1 MSHIVKLS
9 KEEVR
14 ACADV
19 ALNRWMMKFGSIDRP
34 NYAGDNKAKLEP
46 EIAAN
51 VRSIVAEYAVA
62 KLYKLPLTFPF
73 YPNEE
78 HSYRKD
84 IADVGTNI
92 EVKSVRTRDE
102 IPVFPKDIR
111 DGWVLV
117 GARVLDRDYYSE
129 VEVFGWLPMEDV
141 QRDEW
146 KYAPEGSW
154 RVPLDEF
161 KQEMLNS
168 QKAITE
174 KKGTLGVTLSLMAA
188 QDNLSNE
195 LFFKVH
201 RGVNVSYPHYPEE
214 GGSSRYVIDSKNLG
228 THWSA

>member
-1 MSHIVKLS
+1 MIVTLT

-14 ACADV
+14 ACADI
-19 ALNRWMMKFGSIDRP
+19 ALNRWMMKWGSIDRP

-51 VRSIVAEYAVA
+51 VRTIVAEYAVA
-62 KLYKLPLTFPF
+62 KLYKQPLTFPF

-111 DGWVLV
+111 EGFLLV

-129 VEVFGWLPMEDV
+129 VEVYGWLRMEDC

-154 RVPLDEF
+154 RIPLSEF
-161 KQEMLNS
+161 NDT
-168 QKAITE
+168 IP
-174 KKGTLGVTLSLMAA
+174 
-188 QDNLSNE
+188 E
-195 LFFKVH
+195 LA
-201 RGVNVSYPHYPEE
+201 Y
-214 GGSSRYVIDSKNLG
+214 
-228 THWSA
+228 TH

>member
-1 MSHIVKLS
+1 MSKIVKLS

-19 ALNRWMMKFGSIDRP
+19 ALNRWMMKFGSVDRP
-34 NYAGDNKAKLEP
+34 NYAGDNKLKLEP

-62 KLYKLPLTFPF
+62 KLYKQSFTFPF

-78 HSYRKD
+78 HPFRQD

-92 EVKSVRTRDE
+92 EVKSIRTRDE

-111 DGWVLV
+111 PGWLLV

-129 VEVFGWLPMEDV
+129 VEVFGWIRMEDV

-146 KYAPEGSW
+146 LYAPEGSW
-154 RVPLDEF
+154 RIPLNQFSDDPI
-161 KQEMLNS
+161 S
-168 QKAITE
+168 
-174 KKGTLGVTLSLMAA
+174 
-188 QDNLSNE
+188 
-195 LFFKVH
+195 
-201 RGVNVSYPHYPEE
+201 
-214 GGSSRYVIDSKNLG
+214 
-228 THWSA
+228 